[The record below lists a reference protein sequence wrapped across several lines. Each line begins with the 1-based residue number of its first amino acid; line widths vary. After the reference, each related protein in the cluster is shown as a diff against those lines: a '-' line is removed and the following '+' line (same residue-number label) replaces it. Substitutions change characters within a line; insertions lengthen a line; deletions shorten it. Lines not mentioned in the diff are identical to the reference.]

1 MARKIEVPVSDDL
14 LNQIDL
20 DGFQKVI
27 IYYPD
32 RATSEKIAEKYQREF
47 SERETQSRDFMT
59 ISETCTYMN
68 TSYGTVKKWIT
79 EDGLKM
85 VHLDGKKFISKE
97 TLKKWLHDHEQ

>member
-1 MARKIEVPVSDDL
+1 MAKKIEVPVSDDL

-47 SERETQSRDFMT
+47 SEREKKSKDYMDLQTTCSYMD
-59 ISETCTYMN
+59 ISYLTLR
-68 TSYGTVKKWIT
+68 KWINS
-79 EDGLKM
+79 GLRVITIDAKRYIAKDS
-85 VHLDGKKFISKE
+85 LIEF
-97 TLKKWLHDHEQ
+97 LKDHET

>member
-1 MARKIEVPVSDDL
+1 MAKKIEVPVSDEL

-47 SERETQSRDFMT
+47 SERESQSKD
-59 ISETCTYMN
+59 YMN
-68 TSYGTVKKWIT
+68 LKDVCAYIGVSYITLRKWMAA
-79 EDGLKM
+79 GLKCITI
-85 VHLDGKKFISKE
+85 DGVKLIAKS
-97 TLKKWLHDHEQ
+97 TLIEFLKDHEA